1 MLKIVNMIPNSWSDD
16 ENQDCEPNLSVNPA
30 NPNEII
36 GTAFTYDN
44 PAGSSAV
51 SPAMSGNW
59 APLFYSTDGGDTWGL
74 QFVIPSAAGD
84 QLPTWDV
91 TCRYGGTSGEVY
103 SGLISPGSF
112 TILINRAAD
121 AVTQQTNITS
131 VTGDQP
137 FLEATTVLSGSA
149 AGKDRLYV
157 GYNQSGNSSTVNVFL
172 DATASA
178 ATTANSLDVRFP
190 RDMPPTRTAV
200 HSSGTIYC
208 AFYSYDTSS
217 TGTSSLLASSR
228 NVVVVKDVNW
238 AATTPA
244 FQALVDGGD
253 GKVGVRVAISVS
265 NPWFNSNFLDP
276 SFGNDRYGPDLAIA
290 VDPNNAD
297 RVYIVYATGTVASD
311 SVLHLRWSKDGGQSW
326 SADVRSVPVAKN
338 PSLAINSQG
347 MVGFAYQQVVGSNW
361 VTVLEVSDNGFTSGY
376 STHILASTPTSSPT
390 PASLFATY
398 LGDYIKLLSVG
409 TDFYGTFCASNAPV
423 AANFPSGVKYQRN
436 VNWTTQTLLA
446 NDDVTP
452 VAVSIDPFFFKL
464 TIATPKVVTAIA
476 NSGFFGNVCLG
487 SFADETLTI
496 NNTGGGDLKITNI
509 TSSSAD
515 FEPPSVISY
524 PLEVRSG
531 TSVDVTIRFRPLGHG
546 LKTAKISIF
555 SNDPA
560 SAHVIEVVGE
570 CPPPELSVM
579 IADNGNFGKCC
590 VGSFVDECLV
600 LNNRAK
606 CPVSITAITSSST
619 EFLAPE
625 VIMYPLAIGGGD
637 SLEVPVRFAPAGLG
651 PHTASIKITSNDPA
665 SPHEIKVR
673 GEAPGGRLTVSGSLC
688 FGGVNACCRA
698 ERTLTI
704 CNVGLCSLH
713 VTSVAFKRKT
723 RFWKLINSPFPAI
736 LHPGSCLGVVIRYK
750 ALEKCP
756 VACELVITSD
766 DPVTPVETLDVMAYT
781 IWSKCGCSKCCED
794 CRKGCCTKSH
804 DDCCCQG
811 SADDCCQ
818 DEGEE
823 ESHS

>member
-452 VAVSIDPFFFKL
+452 VAVSIDPFFFRETEVGAGDDFYVRDWTDSPSSGDTGLEPSTHPVFYATSDVWNRRGSLPGSFPNDQPSNEDAGNGTGNIGDNWAFARVRRNVTGTAATVTAHFLVSKFGTGSNYVDSSSGDADVSL
-464 TIATPKVVTAIA
+464 PTPDPTIAFAASDVGPFITPAYQWHLGAISSTHLCLAVEISTPADPFVAPSLVGRAPGWPTTDLAVIDDNNKAQRNMGLSTTPARGVGMSDDLFAWIHNPATFRRDLILRMHADPAIA
-476 NSGFFGNVCLG
+476 RRLAGARVQIG
-487 SFADETLTI
+487 
-496 NNTGGGDLKITNI
+496 
-509 TSSSAD
+509 
-515 FEPPSVISY
+515 
-524 PLEVRSG
+524 R
-531 TSVDVTIRFRPLGHG
+531 
-546 LKTAKISIF
+546 
-555 SNDPA
+555 
-560 SAHVIEVVGE
+560 AHV
-570 CPPPELSVM
+570 
-579 IADNGNFGKCC
+579 
-590 VGSFVDECLV
+590 
-600 LNNRAK
+600 
-606 CPVSITAITSSST
+606 
-619 EFLAPE
+619 
-625 VIMYPLAIGGGD
+625 
-637 SLEVPVRFAPAGLG
+637 
-651 PHTASIKITSNDPA
+651 
-665 SPHEIKVR
+665 
-673 GEAPGGRLTVSGSLC
+673 
-688 FGGVNACCRA
+688 
-698 ERTLTI
+698 
-704 CNVGLCSLH
+704 
-713 VTSVAFKRKT
+713 
-723 RFWKLINSPFPAI
+723 
-736 LHPGSCLGVVIRYK
+736 
-750 ALEKCP
+750 
-756 VACELVITSD
+756 
-766 DPVTPVETLDVMAYT
+766 
-781 IWSKCGCSKCCED
+781 
-794 CRKGCCTKSH
+794 
-804 DDCCCQG
+804 
-811 SADDCCQ
+811 
-818 DEGEE
+818 
-823 ESHS
+823 